1 MNFCF
6 KQIYFIVIIYYKYYI
21 PNKYINNLTVRIN
34 ILINIHNS
42 IISKNI

>member
-21 PNKYINNLTVRIN
+21 PNKYINNLTVRIY
-34 ILINIHNS
+34 LIIFHNS